1 MAIEL
6 PDLPYDRTALE
17 PHLSGETLDQH
28 HGHHQRALI
37 ERINTLVT
45 NVIEQSDVT
54 SADGHIRMSE
64 EIRGAADVLRD
75 FLYEAVYDP
84 INQLPRTLKMQDIVR
99 THFNYY
105 LQRPHEMPE
114 LYAVARNDDPVERR
128 VADYVA
134 SMTDRFAMDLYESL
148 HEPLEVR

>member
-1 MAIEL
+1 MRCVLASSAKNDVPEDVKRVL
-6 PDLPYDRTALE
+6 GDR
-17 PHLSGETLDQH
+17 HS
-28 HGHHQRALI
+28 

-45 NVIEQSDVT
+45 DVIEQSDVT

-64 EIRGAADVLRD
+64 EIRSAADVLRD

-84 INQLPRTLKMQDIVR
+84 INKLPHTLKMQDIVR
-99 THFNYY
+99 TLFNYY
-105 LQRPHEMPE
+105 THRAHEMPE

-134 SMTDRFAMDLYESL
+134 SMTDRFAMDLYETL
-148 HEPLEVR
+148 NKPTEVH